1 MLFGIIGA
9 RRKQVLSSIGVEEKL
24 FKEDK
29 AVLLSNKTIKHCN
42 LNRPLDP
49 LLCHRYSENINIL

>member
-1 MLFGIIGA
+1 MLLVIAGA

-24 FKEDK
+24 FKENK

-49 LLCHRYSENINIL
+49 LLYHWYSENINIL